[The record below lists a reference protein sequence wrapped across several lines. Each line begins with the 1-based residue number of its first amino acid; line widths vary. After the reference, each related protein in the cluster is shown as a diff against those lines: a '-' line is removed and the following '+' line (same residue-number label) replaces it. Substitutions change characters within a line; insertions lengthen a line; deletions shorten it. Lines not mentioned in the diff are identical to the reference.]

1 MRRNHEHPIKPRKK
15 PTIEWSKL
23 FASAIAGLFGVFG
36 VWSTIRY
43 YQLVDLAITTQS
55 AVTPDPTVAVT
66 CITTVLA
73 SLMSYLLYQAGLKNS
88 RNKYGIDSEGQPFKQ
103 KTEFQS
109 ADDAEG

>member
-1 MRRNHEHPIKPRKK
+1 MRRKPAHTNPRK
-15 PTIEWSKL
+15 TIEWSKFL
-23 FASAIAGLFGVFG
+23 ASAIAGLFGVFG
-36 VWSTIRY
+36 VWATIRY
-43 YQLVDLAITTQS
+43 YQLVEIAITTQA

-88 RNKYGIDSEGQPFKQ
+88 RNKYGVDSDGQPFKQ

-109 ADDAEG
+109 VDDDAEG